1 MGSDKKAEPRTR
13 AGCALACPV
22 CGHERFWVREAQLNT
37 RLMSFLDLDFVNP
50 RGQCYICG
58 NCRHIM
64 WFYGED
70 ERP

>member
-1 MGSDKKAEPRTR
+1 MAQKKR
-13 AGCALACPV
+13 ATPQSVAGHVLSCPI

-37 RLMSFLDLDFVNP
+37 RLMSFLDLDFTNP
-50 RGQCYICG
+50 KGRCFICE